1 MPESSKDDNIY
12 SYVYIIDKK
21 YENSS
26 FIDISLARR
35 GFIMQKIADMHCHIL
50 PGVDDGAKSM
60 DMAMD
65 LLKTEYDQGVHAAIL
80 TPHYRKRMF
89 ETDEPSVRTQFEYLC
104 RSVNAAIPGMKLYLG
119 CELHASMDMVEMI
132 RKRNQFCMAGTYYVL
147 VEFSTGDSKSYIR
160 ERLYQLLSAGYKP
173 IIAHAE
179 RYKSVMGDLDFA
191 EELADM
197 GALIQVNADS
207 IIGKDGRK
215 VKKFC
220 LKLMRYDLLDFVGS
234 DAHNLSDRPPRLA
247 ECAAYIGKKMGEEYR
262 DKIMLQNPLKI
273 INAMGETGE

>member
-1 MPESSKDDNIY
+1 
-12 SYVYIIDKK
+12 
-21 YENSS
+21 
-26 FIDISLARR
+26 
-35 GFIMQKIADMHCHIL
+35 MQKIVDMHCHIL

-60 DMAMD
+60 DMAVE
-65 LLKTEYDQGVHAAIL
+65 LLKTEYEQGVHIAIL
-80 TPHYRKRMF
+80 TPHFRKQMF
-89 ETDEPSVRTQFEYLC
+89 EPDEQSVHTQFEQLC
-104 RSVNAAIPGMKLYLG
+104 RTVDAKIPGMKLYLG

-132 RKRNQFCMAGTYYVL
+132 RKRKQFCMAGTYYVL
-147 VEFSTGDSKSYIR
+147 VEFSTRDSKSYIR

-179 RYKSVMGDLDFA
+179 RYESLMGDLDFVG
-191 EELADM
+191 ELADM

-207 IIGKDGRK
+207 ITGEDGRK

-220 LKLMRYDLLDFVGS
+220 LKLMRNDLLDFVGS

-247 ECAAYIGKKMGEEYR
+247 ECAAYIGKKMGEAYR

-273 INAMGETGE
+273 INAMGEMGE